1 MKTAARRPE
10 EQLTMDFFETLLA
23 PFRWLVSW
31 VMWLFH
37 EGFTSLGMDPA
48 SGWTWTL
55 SIVGLVVVI
64 RAALIP
70 VFVKQIKAQ
79 RGMQALQPDLRKLQ
93 QKYKGKTDQLSRQAM
108 TQEQMALY
116 KKHGTNPFAAC
127 LPILIQMPFF
137 FALFTVLNG
146 ISRASEGGEEVG
158 ALSAAAVRQF
168 DAATILGAPLSSTF
182 LGTFGGAMNV
192 SVIVLSVIMILA
204 MTASQFITQKQIMAK
219 NMSDEAMQSPFMRQQ
234 KMMLYILP
242 LVFGI
247 GGINFPIGVLIYW
260 TTTNVWTM
268 AQQFYV
274 IRRMPTPGSPA
285 ARALAERRAR
295 KGLPMVP
302 LLGEKRHDTETE
314 AVVEPKTQRA
324 QPQRKNRKK
333 K

>member
-1 MKTAARRPE
+1 
-10 EQLTMDFFETLLA
+10 MDIFETALF

-31 VMWLFH
+31 IMYMFH
-37 EGFTSLGMDPA
+37 EGFTFLGMDAA

-127 LPILIQMPFF
+127 LPIIIQMPFF

-146 ISRASEGGEEVG
+146 ISRASQESVTVG
-158 ALSAAAVRQF
+158 ALSVESVRQF
-168 DAATILGAPLSSTF
+168 DEATIFGAPLSSTF
-182 LGTFGGAMNV
+182 LGSFGGTFNV
-192 SVIVLSVIMILA
+192 AVIILSVIMILA

-219 NMSDEAMQSPFMRQQ
+219 NMSEEAMQSPFMKQQ
-234 KMMLYILP
+234 KMMLYVLP

-285 ARALAERRAR
+285 AKALAERRAK
-295 KGLPMVP
+295 KGLPMIP
-302 LLGEKRHDTETE
+302 LLGEKKAEPAAE
-314 AVVEPKTQRA
+314 VEPIEEPRPQRV
-324 QPQRKNRKK
+324 QPQRKKRKK
-333 K
+333 R